1 MPPRERSK
9 AGPAAQHV
17 LLAALDAVSGAV
29 VALDADLRILG
40 ATKSAEAIF
49 GEALPLGEPAPKLFC
64 GEALQRPMA
73 EALAAGR
80 ASATTIPRV
89 DPGGKTRSIHV
100 RAIPLPS
107 DGGRPSWALLLA
119 RGASTERSTAGTPVE
134 FHGMWTGDPAMKRMF
149 VIVERA
155 ARSEVSVLLRG
166 ESGAGKE
173 LVAGAIHALSPR
185 SKGPFHAINCAA
197 LPPSLLESE
206 LFGHVRGAFT
216 GAVRDNPGHF
226 RLADKG
232 TLFLDEVGEMPLD
245 LQAKLLRVVETRT
258 VIPVGGRDPIAFDTR
273 IITATHRALRKE
285 VEAGR
290 FRADLM
296 YRLRVVPIF
305 IPALRDR
312 PGDVMLLVSRMIE
325 RLNQR
330 GGRRVDDVAPAARA
344 LLEGHDYPGNVREL
358 QNVLE
363 YAYVIGDG
371 PTLQE
376 SDLPPELLELDA
388 DPGTPGEGLSF
399 ADNVPPALST
409 EPAASSEAA
418 RILRAL
424 ERASGSR
431 DRAAKV
437 LGYSRVTLWRRM
449 RALGLVGDDGGE

>member
-1 MPPRERSK
+1 
-9 AGPAAQHV
+9 V
-17 LLAALDAVSGAV
+17 LLLENAA
-29 VALDADLRILG
+29 
-40 ATKSAEAIF
+40 TNPSA
-49 GEALPLGEPAPKLFC
+49 
-64 GEALQRPMA
+64 
-73 EALAAGR
+73 AAG
-80 ASATTIPRV
+80 
-89 DPGGKTRSIHV
+89 
-100 RAIPLPS
+100 
-107 DGGRPSWALLLA
+107 
-119 RGASTERSTAGTPVE
+119 EPVE
-134 FHGMWTGDPAMKRMF
+134 FQGMWTGDPAMKRMF
-149 VIVERA
+149 AIVARA
-155 ARSEVSVLLRG
+155 ARSEASVLVRG
-166 ESGAGKE
+166 ETGAGKE

-185 SKGPFHAINCAA
+185 KSGPFHAINCAA
-197 LPPSLLESE
+197 LPPTLLESE

-258 VIPVGGRDPIAFDTR
+258 VIPVGGRDPVAFDTR

-305 IPALRDR
+305 IPALRER
-312 PGDVMLLVSRMIE
+312 VGDVMLLASRLIE

-330 GGRRVDDVAPAARA
+330 GGRRIEEVSPAARA
-344 LLEGHDYPGNVREL
+344 LLEGHDFPGNVREL

-371 PTLQE
+371 PSLLD
-376 SDLPPELLELDA
+376 SDLPPELL
-388 DPGTPGEGLSF
+388 DPSLPHDDVPF
-399 ADNVPPALST
+399 AANVPPPLSLSLST

-418 RILRAL
+418 KILRAL
-424 ERASGSR
+424 ERAGGSR

-449 RALGLVGDDGGE
+449 RALGLAGDDASE